1 MFKMSSAKKTL
12 FATNRIL
19 LVCLLLVGIILA
31 VYWNLSRYEFINYD
45 DNIYLSENQQIQS
58 GLTKESL
65 AWSFNLQENKKF
77 YWHPLT
83 WISHMLDV
91 ELYGMDPGRHHLTN
105 VIIHVFN
112 TLLLFLILNRMTGA
126 LWRCAFVAALFAL
139 HPINVESVAW
149 IAERKNVLSTF
160 FGLLALWIY
169 AGYARRPGLFRYLG
183 VALFFVLSLLAKPML
198 VTLPFVLLLL
208 DYWPLKRIEFQQLMG
223 GGLDRAGRLIVEKV
237 PLFILSVLSVYLSM
251 ASTRGIGNVI
261 SLQAVPLMLR
271 IENTLVSYIKY
282 IGKLIWP
289 SDLAIFYPY
298 PEIIPLWQLM
308 GALAVLCAISIVAIR
323 SLRNHPYIAVGWLL
337 FLGTLVPVIGLV
349 QVGRWQE
356 MADRFAYVPLIGL
369 FVIIAWGI
377 PHLVNRWQY
386 KRIGL
391 TIGACVLLLVLA
403 VTTRSQV
410 RHWEDSVTIFQQAV
424 KATGGSWIA
433 HNNLANGLMNR
444 NKNNEAIRHF
454 RLALQGNPPEP
465 AGVYF
470 NLAVALTNQGRNPE
484 AIECYAEVLKLA
496 PEYVNAHINMGA
508 VLDREGRTDEAINHF
523 LEALRIEP
531 NSDKAHFNLGNTLLA
546 KGRLDEAINHFS
558 NALRL
563 NPNFAEAHN
572 STGLA
577 LMQKGK
583 LEEAIRHFRKAADI
597 KPAYRDAEENKKLAE
612 SIDGKIKNAAA
623 GMRDSMNFNLQ
634 DPEIGLKMVD
644 LLEKKKALD
653 QVLTQFSMA
662 LSLQPGFTS
671 LDFDRIS
678 IVLDIKKQYESKLAQ
693 FHAFVERWPDNAAAD
708 YHIACIYSRRG
719 QADDAIQWL
728 NQAIQKGFNRLDLIE
743 TDSDLNGVRGLQDF
757 QVLIKGQDL

>member
-1 MFKMSSAKKTL
+1 MFKMSTAKKTL

-19 LVCLLLVGIILA
+19 LVCLILVVVILA

-45 DNIYLSENQQIQS
+45 DNIYLSENQQIQF
-58 GLTKESL
+58 GLTKENL

-105 VIIHVFN
+105 VLFHVFN
-112 TLLLFLILNRMTGA
+112 TLLLFLFLHRMTGA
-126 LWRCAFVAALFAL
+126 LWRSAFVAALFAL

-169 AGYARRPGLFRYLG
+169 VGYARRPGLLRYLG

-198 VTLPFVLLLL
+198 VTLPFVFLLL

-237 PLFILSVLSVYLSM
+237 PLLILSALSVYLSM
-251 ASTRGIGNVI
+251 TSTRGIGNVI
-261 SLQAVPLMLR
+261 TLHAVPLMLR
-271 IENTLVSYIKY
+271 IENTLVSYLKY
-282 IGKLIWP
+282 IGKLVWP

-298 PEIIPLWQLM
+298 PEIIPLWQVV
-308 GALAVLCAISIVAIR
+308 GALAVLCTISIVAIR
-323 SLRNHPYIAVGWLL
+323 SLRNHPYLAVGWLL

-369 FVIIAWGI
+369 FVMIAWGI

-410 RHWEDSVTIFQQAV
+410 RHWADSVTIFEQAI
-424 KATGGSWIA
+424 KATGGSSIA

-444 NKNNEAIRHF
+444 GRNNEAIRHF
-454 RLALQGNPPEP
+454 RLALQGKPPEP
-465 AGVYF
+465 AGVYY
-470 NLAVALTNQGRNPE
+470 NLAVALTSQGRNPE
-484 AIECYAEVLKLA
+484 AIECYAEVLKRS

-508 VLDREGRTDEAINHF
+508 VLDREGRTKEAINHF

-531 NSDKAHFNLGNTLLA
+531 NSDAAHFNLG
-546 KGRLDEAINHFS
+546 KAIGHFS
-558 NALRL
+558 EALRL
-563 NPNFAEAHN
+563 NPYFAESYN
-572 STGLA
+572 SMGLA

-583 LEEAIRHFRKAADI
+583 LDEAILHFRKAANI
-597 KPAYRDAEENKKLAE
+597 KPAYRDAQENQKLAE
-612 SIDGKIKNAAA
+612 SIYGKITKAVA
-623 GMRDSMNFNLQ
+623 GMQDSLNFDLQ
-634 DPEIGLKMVD
+634 DPEIGLKMLE

-653 QVLTQFSMA
+653 QALTQFSSA
-662 LSLQPGFTS
+662 LSLQRGFTS
-671 LDFDRIS
+671 LDRNRVS
-678 IVLDIKKQYESKLAQ
+678 IVLEIKKKYEAKLAQ
-693 FHAFVERWPDNAAAD
+693 FHEIIKRWPDNAAAD

-719 QADDAIQWL
+719 QVDDAIRWL
-728 NQAIQKGFNRLDLIE
+728 NQAIQKGFNRWDLIE
-743 TDSDLNGVRGLQDF
+743 TDSDLNGLRGSKEF
-757 QVLIKGQDL
+757 QVLVKG